1 MRLKMYHKVIDVD
14 TMRNIIDELQKSTI
28 SEAQLL
34 IIKCLIQNSSNGKL
48 TLIKSF
54 TKKFIE

>member
-1 MRLKMYHKVIDVD
+1 MYHKVIDVD